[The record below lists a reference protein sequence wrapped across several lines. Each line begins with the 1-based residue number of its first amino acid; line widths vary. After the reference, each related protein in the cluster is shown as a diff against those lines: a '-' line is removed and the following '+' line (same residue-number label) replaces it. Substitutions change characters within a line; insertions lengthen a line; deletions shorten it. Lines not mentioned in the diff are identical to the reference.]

1 MSLLGVLCLTLLF
14 AMLAFSDCVNVSA
27 LMGAVMENEPEVC
40 ERLAGLLLL
49 EVTPR
54 PAAGS
59 RQNI

>member
-14 AMLAFSDCVNVSA
+14 AMAAFSDCENVSA
-27 LMGAVMENEPEVC
+27 LMEAVKENEPEDG
-40 ERLAGLLLL
+40 ERFAGLLLL